1 MLTASFFVA
10 IFTSLCW
17 LMYIGLYLGVRFG
30 NAGFGA
36 MGLTDM
42 FLYTAVATAPLFI
55 IWMIFACFCRF
66 AESRR
71 QQKQFQLLLQQQ
83 HGNQEYF
90 EMIGRI
96 LLQTEQSR
104 QDDFVV
110 GKIDLFIA
118 EMNELLADLM
128 ERYSLVSSEKI
139 KIIWANVKNGNRWSF
154 AKAIIEI
161 NNNVENFAD
170 KIFATARKDALLAG
184 IIGEFCARYGKLVA
198 LLQQHDREKVFLE
211 IIESGALGRVF
222 AIFAPIVERLTH
234 PETEGLAELTA
245 KPDED
250 EAAASRM
257 PELILPTEDEP
268 EAEEIILTAAE
279 EVDEDEL
286 KEDKDSTLDDDEAD
300 TESIISILSGTEA
313 ESEPEVEPTED
324 SAERGGK
331 RSPFKLPK
339 LSQIF
344 KWQKEDDND
353 DWINT
358 KGDIDPLTLA
368 LERSFGRLSDNKPEL
383 PLRNLTAADADR
395 VSEPAE
401 NSKFAFANTDKTIKN
416 LQKEWEEMKK
426 DKSGE
431 SAETVDLEAE
441 LDNITIADPEEET
454 ASDDGQN

>member
-1 MLTASFFVA
+1 MLTASFCVA

-42 FLYTAVATAPLFI
+42 FLYTVVVTAPLFI
-55 IWMIFACFCRF
+55 VWMIFACICRF

-154 AKAIIEI
+154 AKTIIEI

-170 KIFATARKDALLAG
+170 KISATSRKDALLAG
-184 IIGEFCARYGKLVA
+184 IISEFCARYGKLVA

-234 PETEGLAELTA
+234 PEAEASEELTIKA
-245 KPDED
+245 
-250 EAAASRM
+250 
-257 PELILPTEDEP
+257 DEP
-268 EAEEIILTAAE
+268 EAKMPELVLPARDEPEPEEIVFSVTEEAE
-279 EVDEDEL
+279 DEDE
-286 KEDKDSTLDDDEAD
+286 KAAEDKDLPLADEAD
-300 TESIISILSGTEA
+300 TESIISILGGGEEENESEA
-313 ESEPEVEPTED
+313 EEEPETRD
-324 SAERGGK
+324 GR

-344 KWQKEDDND
+344 KWQKEEEGD

-368 LERSFGRLSDNKPEL
+368 LERSFGRLSENESEP
-383 PLRNLTAADADR
+383 PLRNLTAADADK

-401 NSKFAFANTDKTIKN
+401 NGKFAFANTDKTIKN
-416 LQKEWEEMKK
+416 LQKEWEKMKS
-426 DKSGE
+426 DKNG
-431 SAETVDLEAE
+431 ETVDLEAE
-441 LDNITIADPEEET
+441 LDNITIADPEEKNT
-454 ASDDGQN
+454 SDDGQN